1 MTLELIYFWSKAG
14 ESQSAPLD
22 FDPPLCFEG
31 DGDRKARADGY
42 ALLTG
47 RLIFLIEDI
56 FGYPLHDCAVS
67 RVILSSHVVIEI
79 AAEMENY
86 VAEPWRGFPAE
97 QVGPVVRDLA
107 RLCRAY
113 GEAGYDMY
121 GRFV

>member
-1 MTLELIYFWSKAG
+1 MALELIYFWSRAC
-14 ESQSAPLD
+14 EDQSAPLD

-31 DGDRKARADGY
+31 EGDRKARAEGY

-47 RLIFLIEDI
+47 RLVFFIEDI
-56 FGYPLHDCAVS
+56 FGYPLHECAVS
-67 RVILSSHVVIEI
+67 RVTLSSRIVIEM

-97 QVGPVVRDLA
+97 QVGPIVHDLA

-121 GRFV
+121 GVYV